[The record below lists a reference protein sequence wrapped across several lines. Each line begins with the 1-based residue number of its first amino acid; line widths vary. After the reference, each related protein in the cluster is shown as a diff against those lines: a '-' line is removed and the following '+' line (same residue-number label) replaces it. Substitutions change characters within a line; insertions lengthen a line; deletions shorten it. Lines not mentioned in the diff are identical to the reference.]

1 MKKAIL
7 VLAYLMLMHG
17 QAYSQN
23 VVVQGKV
30 LDKAHQME
38 LPGVYVL
45 IKGTD
50 EGTVTDM
57 DGNYKLSIPSSGDQT
72 LVFSYIGYVNKEI
85 IVGTQTEINVQLEED
100 LVQLGEVIVTAM
112 NIKQNKRNLNYA
124 AQAIKSEEIVETQQQ
139 NIVNSLQGK
148 IAGVQITSSSG
159 SPGSSSSI
167 IIRGGTS
174 ISEGRS
180 NEPLFVIDGIIM
192 DNSTFQG
199 SGNRAMDI
207 NPDDIES
214 MTILKGPSA
223 AGLYGIGAGNGAI
236 IITTKSGKKGKV
248 QVKFGTTVAFDRK
261 FKTHEVQTTYGRG
274 IRGVAD
280 DETSL
285 MWGPAYSPS
294 SQIFNNIDDFFQTGV
309 QQKYD
314 LSVNGG
320 SEKSTFFL
328 SVSDNYQTGIV
339 PGEKYNRFNF
349 LLKGTTQILSNL
361 AVTASVNSTF
371 SKNVRGGSGSMF
383 NVFTWPTDDN
393 MSEYLNPD
401 GSKRW
406 LLPTRDPIYFN
417 KENPYWPI
425 NNNLPEY
432 DIKRSISQVFLDWDI
447 LEPLKLT
454 YRLGM
459 DQSNQYYRRGIVP
472 KSSGSASNYVGNITE
487 SELSKQ
493 RLTTTLIASYSNML
507 NNTWDLYAMAGF
519 NLDMASSRSIKTVG
533 SDFLLPSLIS
543 LNNVGIF
550 ERLTRRTGKRRI
562 LSGFGEVRLDY
573 KGIASIGITG
583 RNDWTSTIAPGK
595 NAFFYSSFTG
605 GFVFT
610 ELFDGAFDDVL
621 SFGKIRAS
629 WAQAGQDAP
638 IESLGIVLTQYD
650 GLGGGYKHHYAAGNP
665 NLKPEFIQ
673 SLELGLNLVLFNG
686 RLNVDIAYYDTKTLD
701 MIINNRISTASGF
714 IIQTFNTG
722 DMQNKGFE
730 IVLDS
735 KILTEGEFK
744 WDASL
749 NFSRN
754 RSVLS
759 NLPDYISRLPVTSG
773 QIINEARPIALIDE
787 PLYAIEGVPYLRN
800 ENGNIVID
808 DNGYPRWGT
817 YAKDENG
824 NFILN
829 ADGTRRVSQE
839 KVYLGNREP
848 DFLLGITN
856 TFTYKQFNLSF
867 LFDIRKGGDV
877 INATSSFMMS
887 QGTHKLLDE
896 ERNKLYTFGGE
907 VETPDGFVT
916 NNQEVVLGSDYF
928 QFGYRSVG
936 ENFVE
941 DGSWLK
947 LRYVALT
954 YDMTEIAKKIAMQNL
969 QITITGRNLFM
980 LSNYSGG
987 DPENDFNGSAVGGAG
1002 TVGLDYFN
1010 VPLTQGITF
1019 SLRATF

>member
-1 MKKAIL
+1 MKKTIL
-7 VLAYLMLMHG
+7 ILTYLMLMHW
-17 QAYSQN
+17 QVFSQN

-30 LDKAHQME
+30 IDEAHQTG

-45 IKGTD
+45 VKGTE

-57 DGNYKLSIPSSGDQT
+57 DGHYKLSISSGEQT
-72 LVFSYIGYVNKEI
+72 LVFSYIGYANQEI
-85 IVGTQTEINVQLEED
+85 LIGSQTEINVQLEED
-100 LVQLGEVIVTAM
+100 LVQLGEVIVTAF
-112 NIKQNKRNLNYA
+112 NIKQDKRDLNYA

-148 IAGVQITSSSG
+148 IAGVQVTSSSG
-159 SPGSSSSI
+159 SPGASSSI

-192 DNSTFQG
+192 DNSTFEG

-214 MTILKGPSA
+214 MTVLKGPSA
-223 AGLYGIGAGNGAI
+223 AALYGIGAGNGAI

-280 DETSL
+280 DETPL

-294 SQIFNNIDDFFQTGV
+294 SQTFNNIDDFFQTGV

-314 LSVNGG
+314 LSVSGG
-320 SEKSTFFL
+320 SEKSNFFL
-328 SVSDNYQTGIV
+328 SVSDNFQTGIV

-349 LLKGTTQILSNL
+349 LLKGSTKIADNL

-371 SKNVRGGSGSMF
+371 SKNVRGGSGSML

-417 KENPYWPI
+417 KENPYWVI

-432 DIKRSISQVFLDWDI
+432 DIKRSISQVFFDWDI
-447 LEPLKLT
+447 SEPLKLT
-454 YRLGM
+454 YRIGM
-459 DQSNQYYRRGIVP
+459 DQSSQYFRRARVP
-472 KSSGSASNYVGNITE
+472 KSSGSATSYSGSISE

-493 RLTTTLIASYSNML
+493 QLTSTLIASYSKML
-507 NNTWDLYAMAGF
+507 NSTWDLYAMAGF
-519 NLDMASSRSIKTVG
+519 NVDMASSRSIKTFG
-533 SDFLLPSLIS
+533 SDFLLPNLIS
-543 LNNVGIF
+543 INNVGIF
-550 ERLTRRTGKRRI
+550 ERPIQSTGKRRI

-595 NAFFYSSFTG
+595 NSFFYPSLTA

-610 ELFDGAFDDVL
+610 ELLNGAFDEVL

-638 IESLGIVLTQYD
+638 IESLSVVLTQYD
-650 GLGGGYKHHYAAGNP
+650 GLGGGYKHHFKAGNP
-665 NLKPEFIQ
+665 DLIPEFIQ
-673 SLELGLNLVLFNG
+673 SLELGLNLAFFNG
-686 RLNVDIAYYDTKTLD
+686 RLNVDVAYYDAKALD
-701 MIINNRISTASGF
+701 MIISNRVSVASGF
-714 IIQTFNTG
+714 VIMTFNTG

-735 KILTEGEFK
+735 KIITEGDLK

-759 NLPDYISRLPVTSG
+759 SLPAHISRLPVTSG
-773 QIINEARPIALIDE
+773 QIINEARPIALINQ
-787 PLYAIEGVPYLRN
+787 PLYAIEGTPYLRN

-817 YAKDENG
+817 YAKDGNG
-824 NFILN
+824 DFILN
-829 ADGTRRVSQE
+829 ADGTRKVSQE

-856 TFTYKQFNLSF
+856 TLSYKQFSLSF
-867 LFDIRKGGDV
+867 LFDIRKGGDI
-877 INATSSFMMS
+877 INATSSSMMS
-887 QGTHKLLDE
+887 SGTSKLLDE

-916 NNQEVVLGSDYF
+916 NNQEVVLDDDYF
-928 QFGYRSVG
+928 RFGYRSVG

-947 LRYVALT
+947 LRYIAFT

-987 DPENDFNGSAVGGAG
+987 DPENDFNGAAVGGAG

-1010 VPLTQGITF
+1010 VPTTQGITF

>member
-1 MKKAIL
+1 MKKVIL
-7 VLAYLMLMHG
+7 VLAYLMLMHW

-23 VVVQGKV
+23 VVVQGTV
-30 LDKAHQME
+30 LDKVRQMG

-45 IKGTD
+45 IKGTAD
-50 EGTVTDM
+50 GTVTDM
-57 DGNYKLSIPSSGDQT
+57 DGNYKLSVPSSADQT
-72 LVFSYIGYVNKEI
+72 LVFSYIGYVKQEVA
-85 IVGTQTEINVQLEED
+85 VGSQTEINVQLEED
-100 LVQLGEVIVTAM
+100 LVQLGEIIVTAM
-112 NIKQNKRNLNYA
+112 NIKQNKRDLNYA
-124 AQAIKSEEIVETQQQ
+124 AQAIKSEEIAETQQQ

-148 IAGVQITSSSG
+148 IAGVQINSSSG

-174 ISEGRS
+174 IAG
-180 NEPLFVIDGIIM
+180 NNQPLFVIDGIIM

-207 NPDDIES
+207 NPEDIES
-214 MTILKGPSA
+214 MTVLKGPSA
-223 AGLYGIGAGNGAI
+223 AVLYGIGAGNGAI

-248 QVKFGTTVAFDRK
+248 QVKFGTTIAFDQK
-261 FKTHEVQTTYGRG
+261 LKTHEVQTTYGRG

-401 GSKRW
+401 GSKKR
-406 LLPTRDPIYFN
+406 LLPTLDPISFN
-417 KENPYWPI
+417 KENPYWSV

-432 DIKRSISQVFLDWDI
+432 DIKRSISQVFFDWDI

-459 DQSNQYYRRGIVP
+459 DQSNQYYRKVVVP
-472 KSSGSASNYVGNITE
+472 ESTGSASNYSGTITE

-493 RLTTTLIASYSNML
+493 RLTSTLIASYSKML
-507 NNTWDLYAMAGF
+507 NSTWDLYAMVGF
-519 NLDMASSRSIKTVG
+519 NLDMLSSRSITTFG
-533 SDFLLPSLIS
+533 SNFLLPTLIS

-550 ERLTRRTGKRRI
+550 ERPTRRTGKRRI

-583 RNDWTSTIAPGK
+583 RNDWTSTLTPGL
-595 NAFFYSSFTG
+595 NSFFYPSITA

-610 ELFDGAFDDVL
+610 ELLDGVFKDVL

-629 WAQAGQDAP
+629 WAQSGQDAP
-638 IESLGIVLTQYD
+638 IERLGVVLIQYN
-650 GLGGGYKHHYAAGNP
+650 GLGGGYNHYHSAGNDA
-665 NLKPEFIQ
+665 LKPELIESVEF
-673 SLELGLNLVLFNG
+673 GLNLALYNG
-686 RLNVDIAYYDTKTLD
+686 RFNVDLSYYNSNSSD
-701 MIINNRISTASGF
+701 MIINNRISSASGF
-714 IIQTFNTG
+714 IIRTFNTG

-730 IVLDS
+730 VVLDS
-735 KILTEGEFK
+735 KILIEGELK
-744 WDASL
+744 WNTSL
-749 NFSRN
+749 NFARN
-754 RSVLS
+754 RSKLT
-759 NLPDYISRLPVTSG
+759 NLPGNISRLPVTSG
-773 QIINEARPIALIDE
+773 QIINEAKPLALIDE
-787 PLYAIEGVPYLRN
+787 PLYAIEGIPYLRN
-800 ENGNIVID
+800 ENGNIIINED
-808 DNGYPRWGT
+808 GYPRWGT

-824 NFILN
+824 DFILN
-829 ADGTRRVSQE
+829 TDGTRKVSQE
-839 KVYLGNREP
+839 NVYLGNREP

-887 QGTHKLLDE
+887 RGIHKLLDE
-896 ERNKLYTFGGE
+896 ERNKSYTFNGE

-916 NNQEVVLGSDYF
+916 NEQEVVLDDNYF
-928 QFGYRSVG
+928 RFRYRSVG

-941 DGSWLK
+941 DGSWVK

-954 YDMTEIAKKIAMQNL
+954 YDMVNIAKKIAMQNL

-980 LSNYSGG
+980 LSSYSGG
-987 DPENDFNGSAVGGAG
+987 DPENDYSGSGVGGAG

-1010 VPLTQGITF
+1010 VPTTRGITF

>member
-1 MKKAIL
+1 
-7 VLAYLMLMHG
+7 MHW
-17 QAYSQN
+17 QVYSQN
-23 VVVQGKV
+23 VAIQGKV
-30 LDKAHQME
+30 IDKALQTG

-45 IKGTD
+45 VKGTE
-50 EGTVTDM
+50 EGTVTDI
-57 DGNYKLSIPSSGDQT
+57 DGNYKLSVPNAGDQT
-72 LVFSYIGYVNKEI
+72 LVFSYIGYANQEI
-85 IVGTQTEINVQLEED
+85 LIGSQTEINVELEED
-100 LVQLGEVIVTAM
+100 LVQLGEVIVTSF
-112 NIKQNKRNLNYA
+112 NIKQDKRDLNYA
-124 AQAIKSEEIVETQQQ
+124 AQAIKSEEITETQQQ

-148 IAGVQITSSSG
+148 IAGVQVTSSSG

-192 DNSTFQG
+192 DNSTFEG

-223 AGLYGIGAGNGAI
+223 AALYGIGAGNGAI

-248 QVKFGTTVAFDRK
+248 QVRFGTTVAFDQK

-294 SQIFNNIDDFFQTGV
+294 SQTFNNIDDFFQTGV

-314 LSVNGG
+314 LSVSGG

-349 LLKGTTQILSNL
+349 LLKGTTKIADNL

-417 KENPYWPI
+417 KENPYWVI

-432 DIKRSISQVFLDWDI
+432 DIKRSISQVFFDWDI

-459 DQSNQYYRRGIVP
+459 DQSNQYFRRARVP
-472 KSSGSASNYVGNITE
+472 ESSGSASNYAGTISE

-493 RLTTTLIASYSNML
+493 RLTSTLIASYSKML
-507 NNTWDLYAMAGF
+507 NSTWDLYAMAGF
-519 NLDMASSRSIKTVG
+519 NVDMASSRSIKTFG
-533 SDFLLPSLIS
+533 SDFLLPNLIS
-543 LNNVGIF
+543 INNVEIF
-550 ERLTRRTGKRRI
+550 ERPIQSTGKRRI

-583 RNDWTSTIAPGK
+583 RKDWTSTIAPGR
-595 NAFFYSSFTG
+595 NSFFYPSFTA

-610 ELFDGAFDDVL
+610 ELLDGAFDDVL

-629 WAQAGQDAP
+629 WAQSGQDAP
-638 IESLGIVLTQYD
+638 IERLSVVLTQYD
-650 GLGGGYKHHYAAGNP
+650 GLGGGYKNHHSAGNP

-673 SLELGLNLVLFNG
+673 SLELGLNLALYNG
-686 RLNVDIAYYDTKTLD
+686 RLNVDISYYDTKALD

-744 WDASL
+744 WGASL

-754 RSVLS
+754 RSALS
-759 NLPDYISRLPVTSG
+759 NLPAYISRLPVTSG
-773 QIINEARPIALIDE
+773 QIINEARPIALKNE
-787 PLYAIEGVPYLRN
+787 PLYAIEGTPYLRN

-824 NFILN
+824 EFILN
-829 ADGTRRVSQE
+829 TDGTRKVSQE

-856 TFTYKQFNLSF
+856 TLSYKQFSLSF

-887 QGTHKLLDE
+887 SGVHKLLDE
-896 ERNKLYTFGGE
+896 ERNKSYTFNGE
-907 VETPDGFVT
+907 VETLDGFVI
-916 NNQEVVLGSDYF
+916 NNQEVVLDDDYF
-928 QFGYRSVG
+928 RFGYRAVG

-941 DGSWLK
+941 DGSWVK
-947 LRYVALT
+947 LRYIALT
-954 YDMTEIAKKIAMQNL
+954 YDMSNIAEKIAMQNL
-969 QITITGRNLFM
+969 LLTITGRNLFM
-980 LSNYSGG
+980 LSTYSGG

-1010 VPLTQGITF
+1010 VPTTQGITF